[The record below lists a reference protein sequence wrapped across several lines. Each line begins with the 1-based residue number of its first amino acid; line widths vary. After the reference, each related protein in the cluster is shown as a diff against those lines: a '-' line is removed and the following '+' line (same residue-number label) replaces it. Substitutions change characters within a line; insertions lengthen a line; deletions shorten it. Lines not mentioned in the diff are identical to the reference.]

1 MRSRLRSYMRF
12 GQGKRASHGGCLLYT
27 SLALLARDGRVSIDE
42 LSHYTTHSFDT
53 ESQWSNVEQYDVANT
68 LFLVQDG
75 TLDSCTYCYYLTRV
89 NTLRRLLAEV
99 VLNECLNGWDT
110 A

>member
-1 MRSRLRSYMRF
+1 MDGNL
-12 GQGKRASHGGCLLYT
+12 CLVISCCREY
-27 SLALLARDGRVSIDE
+27 LALLARDSCIGIDE
-42 LSHYTTHSFDT
+42 LSHHTTHSLDT
-53 ESQWSNVEQYDVANT
+53 ESQWSNVEQYDVTNT
-68 LFLVQDG
+68 LFLVQNG
-75 TLDSCTYCYYLTRV
+75 TLDSCTYCNNLIWV